1 MKVLDLA
8 IREQLAKYLAGQI
21 PLAAL
26 QDWFIPKA
34 WNIDKRG
41 DLLVAEL
48 VHGIELRL
56 AEYSSGH
63 WTEDELKRGLQPFLT
78 QYTIR
83 MAAGPHMDSSVEV
96 KEFQVVYPGASVDI
110 QAVRAF
116 S

>member
-8 IREQLAKYLAGQI
+8 IREQVAKYLAGQI
-21 PLAAL
+21 PLSAF

-34 WNIDKRG
+34 WNIDKGG
-41 DLLVAEL
+41 DPLVADL

-56 AEYSSGH
+56 AEYSSEH
-63 WTEDELKRGLQPFLT
+63 WTEDELKRRLQPFLT
-78 QYTIR
+78 HYSIR

-110 QAVRAF
+110 QPVRA
-116 S
+116 SS